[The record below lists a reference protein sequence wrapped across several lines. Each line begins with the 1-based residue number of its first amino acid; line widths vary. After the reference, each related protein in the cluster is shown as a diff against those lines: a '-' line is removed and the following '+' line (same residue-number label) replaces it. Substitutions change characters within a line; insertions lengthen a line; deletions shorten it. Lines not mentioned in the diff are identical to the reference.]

1 MKYFFLILITS
12 ASLYSCTDTKV
23 ALVAQIDEV
32 TATMKQE
39 DFPSQ
44 ENMEKVIALYDEYI
58 SQYPEDVQT
67 YNYMELKAKYQSAN
81 NQFKEAIA
89 TYDEL
94 MKKYPNHEKNADA
107 LFMQAFI
114 YENQLMDK
122 TAAREIYTQFIETY
136 PKHELTPS
144 AQFSIDN
151 LFLTDEEIMKKF
163 ESITPDS
170 LAIIVND
177 SVE

>member
-12 ASLYSCTDTKV
+12 ATLLSCTDKKT

-44 ENMEKVIALYDEYI
+44 ENMEKIIALYNDFI
-58 SQYPEDVQT
+58 TQYPEDEQT
-67 YNYMELKAKYQSAN
+67 YAYLELKAKYQSAN
-81 NQFKEAIA
+81 KQYQEAIE
-89 TYDEL
+89 TYNVILE
-94 MKKYPNHEKNADA
+94 KYPNHEKNADA

-114 YENQLMDK
+114 YENQLFDK
-122 TAAREIYTQFIETY
+122 TAAKEIYTQFIQQY
-136 PKHELTPS
+136 PNHDLMPS

-163 ESITPDS
+163 ENSLIDS
-170 LAIIVND
+170 LDVLAQD
-177 SVE
+177 SI